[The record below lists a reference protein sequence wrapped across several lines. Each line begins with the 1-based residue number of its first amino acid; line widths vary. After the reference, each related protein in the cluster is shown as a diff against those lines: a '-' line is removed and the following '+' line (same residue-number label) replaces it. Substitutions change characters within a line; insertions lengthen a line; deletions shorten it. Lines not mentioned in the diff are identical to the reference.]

1 MLSGLAGIAQNY
13 LNWQRQALA
22 ILSIATSVGPTL
34 LDGIRAPVVN
44 LEGLAASARA
54 SASVPVVVG
63 ENMAGRVNPYAESI
77 GAETIDDW
85 LGGRNWDQ
93 ELNEQFIS
101 DMKAQN
107 RQIIDLG
114 PDFERRSLGVPPS
127 SVYGSERQQ
136 MLNYANYERVYQR
149 FGKYSGGV
157 PGFDF

>member
-1 MLSGLAGIAQNY
+1 
-13 LNWQRQALA
+13 
-22 ILSIATSVGPTL
+22 
-34 LDGIRAPVVN
+34 
-44 LEGLAASARA
+44 
-54 SASVPVVVG
+54 
-63 ENMAGRVNPYAESI
+63 MAGRVNPYAESI